1 MLTGPTDRQAGSADN
16 GARELAQSARLLA
29 VVERSGLDEAFHDGC
44 VVAVD
49 PDGRTIGRFGDV
61 DRPFYVRSS
70 AKPFQATVSVELGA
84 DLPPEHLALAC
95 ASHDGTPVHVA
106 IVRRILSDGG
116 LDETALQCPADRPVS
131 RGADRLWAARGSTA
145 HERVFH
151 NCSGK
156 HAAMLRACVAQGWSV
171 DSYLSPDHPLQQ
183 AQLTLMRDV
192 GALADE
198 TVGVDGCGAPVFRVT
213 AHSMARAFTRIGTRR
228 FERVRTAMH
237 RYPALVSG
245 VGNVDAEIAVAL
257 DAVAKRGA
265 EGLLAVAVA
274 GRGALVV
281 RCWDGSE
288 RAVAVAAGHALRRL
302 GWVDERSPLTDR
314 LRRVVRG
321 GDEVV
326 GTVRPV
332 FEFEKS

>member
-1 MLTGPTDRQAGSADN
+1 VLV
-16 GARELAQSARLLA
+16 

-49 PDGRTIGRFGDV
+49 PDGRTIGTFGDV

-84 DLPPEHLALAC
+84 ELPPEHLAVAC
-95 ASHDGTPVHVA
+95 ASHDGTPVHVE
-106 IVRRILSDGG
+106 IVRRILADGG
-116 LDETALQCPADRPVS
+116 LDETALGCPPDRPVS
-131 RGADRLWAARGSTA
+131 RNADRHWASRGSTDPA
-145 HERVFH
+145 RVFH

-156 HAAMLRACVAQGWSV
+156 HAAMLRACVAQRWDI
-171 DSYLSPDHPLQQ
+171 DSYLDPNHPLQR
-183 AQLTLMRDV
+183 AQLDMMRDV
-192 GALADE
+192 GALVDE
-198 TVGVDGCGAPVFRVT
+198 SVGVDGCGAPVFRVT
-213 AHSMARAFTRIGTRR
+213 AHSLARAFIRMDTRR

-245 VGNVDAEIAVAL
+245 DGNADAEIAVGL

-274 GRGALVV
+274 GRGSLVV

-288 RAVAVAAGHALRRL
+288 RAVAAAAGHALRRL
-302 GWVDERSPLTDR
+302 GWIDDRMPLAGR
-314 LRRVVRG
+314 LRRDVRG
-321 GDEVV
+321 GGEVV
-326 GTVRPV
+326 GSVRPV
-332 FEFEKS
+332 FEFEMA